1 MILKTSGA
9 VKLVKAPDGRVVG
22 PHMVGDRV
30 GKLVGEAQLIYNLG
44 LLPEQITPLIH
55 AHPTRS
61 EALGEA
67 HLALAGEPPH
77 AHG

>member
-44 LLPEQITPLIH
+44 LLPEQITPL
-55 AHPTRS
+55 AHPRAPDPVRGPGRS
-61 EALGEA
+61 A
-67 HLALAGEPPH
+67 PRPRR
-77 AHG
+77 